1 VPDGISLPSDLAE
14 QFKRFFNTF
23 KIFTAFS
30 ETWDIE
36 FVIGKI
42 LPLLGCKPA
51 LVYEIVAIPLTAV
64 YDLEFQ
70 CGGCRVV
77 LPLPYTRDVTKRLM
91 KRLNMPLNAIKTVGE
106 LPFVWVDVADL
117 LDFYLTERRKMVIG
131 SITLSFRNL
140 IIEEPNLVQILLK
153 QGSLNYFSAFRL
165 TDGKLVYIKSE
176 RLSKATVTSAVRM
189 FLGEEKDSFTKSLA
203 CATNLLNSIAHQL
216 SIYTLY

>member
-1 VPDGISLPSDLAE
+1 
-14 QFKRFFNTF
+14 
-23 KIFTAFS
+23 
-30 ETWDIE
+30 
-36 FVIGKI
+36 
-42 LPLLGCKPA
+42 
-51 LVYEIVAIPLTAV
+51 
-64 YDLEFQ
+64 
-70 CGGCRVV
+70 
-77 LPLPYTRDVTKRLM
+77 
-91 KRLNMPLNAIKTVGE
+91 
-106 LPFVWVDVADL
+106 VDVADL

-153 QGSLNYFSAFRL
+153 QGSLNYFSAFRF